1 MLGAS
6 YRITTNKQGII
17 RRDPKF
23 LTRKRKST
31 RSPVR
36 SNYFLAALTRRE
48 HLPPEETTQQKLSKV
63 PLEQDETFL
72 KAVKAELLGLR
83 KRVRHETLQK
93 LELLKQMKQYREKEA
108 NQQKAAAVAAEKDT
122 VNDN

>member
-6 YRITTNKQGII
+6 YRITNNNKQQLNII

-23 LTRKRKST
+23 LTRKRKLT

-36 SNYFLAALTRRE
+36 SNYFLSTLTRRE
-48 HLPPEETTQQKLSKV
+48 HLPPEETTQQKLNKV

-83 KRVRHETLQK
+83 KRVRHETL
-93 LELLKQMKQYREKEA
+93 
-108 NQQKAAAVAAEKDT
+108 
-122 VNDN
+122 